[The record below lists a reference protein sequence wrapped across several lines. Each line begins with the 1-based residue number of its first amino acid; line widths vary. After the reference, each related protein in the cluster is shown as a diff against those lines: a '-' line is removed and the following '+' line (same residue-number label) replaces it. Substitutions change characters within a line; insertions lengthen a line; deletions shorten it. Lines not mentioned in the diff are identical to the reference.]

1 MEIAKITVRLNG
13 ENIPAT
19 VTDKGTVILPS
30 GEEKPLTEKQFQMI
44 QEELKKDSEATE
56 AETVKE
62 DASHEET
69 TEKAEDK
76 EPETAV
82 AEAEKEDSVQEET
95 APAQEAEN
103 ASDTSEEKAEPDA
116 ATPVEETPAEEP
128 KEDAEKIPVTDLG
141 KKKEKPAKKK
151 KPASFFIAI
160 VFVVLF
166 IAETVALGA
175 GMVMGYVQV
184 EGVNIATVQQQQPAQ
199 DAQGVV
205 IPQSLLE
212 SGDSH
217 K

>member
-82 AEAEKEDSVQEET
+82 AEAEKEDSVQEEA

-103 ASDTSEEKAEPDA
+103 ASETSEENAEPDA
-116 ATPVEETPAEEP
+116 APVEETPAEEP
-128 KEDAEKIPVTDLG
+128 KEGAEKVPVTDIG

-160 VFVVLF
+160 VFVILF

-184 EGVNIATVQQQQPAQ
+184 EGVNIATVQQQPAPQ

>member
-13 ENIPAT
+13 ENIPAI

-62 DASHEET
+62 DTSHEET

-82 AEAEKEDSVQEET
+82 AEAEKEDSVQEEA

-184 EGVNIATVQQQQPAQ
+184 EGVNIAIVQQQPPAQ

>member
-44 QEELKKDSEATE
+44 QEELKKDSEKTE

-69 TEKAEDK
+69 TEKTEDK

-82 AEAEKEDSVQEET
+82 AEAEKEEPVQEET

-116 ATPVEETPAEEP
+116 APVETTPAEEL

-160 VFVVLF
+160 VFVILF

-184 EGVNIATVQQQQPAQ
+184 EGVNIATVQQQPPAQ

>member
-44 QEELKKDSEATE
+44 QEELKKDSEETE

-62 DASHEET
+62 DASHEEA

-76 EPETAV
+76 ESETAV
-82 AEAEKEDSVQEET
+82 AEAEKEEPVQEEA
-95 APAQEAEN
+95 APAQETEN

-116 ATPVEETPAEEP
+116 APVETTPAEEP

-160 VFVVLF
+160 VFVILF
-166 IAETVALGA
+166 ITETVALGA

-184 EGVNIATVQQQQPAQ
+184 EGVNIATGQQQPPAQ

>member
-44 QEELKKDSEATE
+44 QEELKKDSEETE

-62 DASHEET
+62 DASHEEA

-76 EPETAV
+76 ESETAV
-82 AEAEKEDSVQEET
+82 AEAEKEEPVQEEA
-95 APAQEAEN
+95 APAQETEN

-116 ATPVEETPAEEP
+116 APVETTPAEEP

-160 VFVVLF
+160 VFVILF
-166 IAETVALGA
+166 ITETVALGA

-184 EGVNIATVQQQQPAQ
+184 EGVNIATVQQQPPAQ